1 MKNLK
6 ILSMNLGRSFI
17 PVKSTKKGEILSRKI
32 VKEGYDLVML
42 QGDHI
47 SRSINLDYLKNYD
60 YKSVNYNDK
69 AVTLAKN
76 KPSFCRVDAEKE
88 NLSSSFL
95 YYDNEPLV
103 CVNVN
108 CKDDKGFYD
117 VYDLCSDYSREDSQ
131 KYVPSVIVAGRFPKE
146 VDTNTF
152 CDNFNLE
159 DVSSLVAQNYHILN
173 NRDVVNHLFISRNLE
188 WEDVKK
194 LVGMTEISRIGEAY
208 PIEAS
213 IGRKK
218 VLK

>member
-1 MKNLK
+1 MKDLR

-17 PVKSTKKGEILSRKI
+17 PVRNKKRIEIISKKL
-32 VKEGYDLVML
+32 VTEGYDLVML
-42 QGDHI
+42 QGEHI
-47 SRSINLDYLKNYD
+47 SRDVNLDYLKAHD

-69 AVTLAKN
+69 AITLAKN
-76 KPSFCRVDAEKE
+76 QTSFCRVDAGKE

-95 YYDNEPLV
+95 YYDNKPLV

-131 KYVPSVIVAGRFPKE
+131 KYVPSRIVAGRFPRE

-159 DVSSLVAQNYHILN
+159 DVSSLVAQNTHILN
-173 NRDVVNHLFISRNLE
+173 NREIVNHLFISRDLE
-188 WEDVKK
+188 WDSVKK

-213 IGRKK
+213 IGHKK